1 LSVICGFLSFSS
13 DKSPEIFGKQ
23 MISALKSIPADR
35 VEDIHTDRIFLS
47 CHHQYVTPE
56 AVNELLPY
64 HDSEADIYLVANA
77 IIDNRKELLNTFDI
91 PTGEWDKYTDSQL
104 ILLSYK
110 KWGNDCVKHLLG
122 DYSFAV
128 YDKRADELF
137 CARDHMGRST
147 FYYTINDD
155 YFAFCTIMKP
165 LVSINKEKGLNE
177 QWIADFLAVP
187 TVIGELD
194 TSLTAY
200 KEIMQLPPAHIL
212 VLRDKKAKTS
222 KYWDPVGVKKIR
234 YKNDSDYDEAFR
246 EVLTESVRC
255 KLRNIGNIGIMLSGG
270 FDSSTVACIAAGLLE
285 QEGKE
290 LRSYTSIPME
300 GYIEIYGKNYMADE
314 SPFVKEILN
323 MYPNIVA
330 TFWRS
335 EGKNSFIDTDKYID
349 MFEQPFKVVENN
361 FWHADIYEKARQ
373 DNCKVMLN
381 GQFGN
386 INISHSDFFINF
398 HTLLCS
404 GKLIKLYKEIQAYSR
419 NYNIG
424 RKKTIIKILYGLMP
438 FLDTNAEDRYSRSF
452 PLINPEFAEKYNV
465 KKRLDKLRYD
475 AHKNYGAMTLRKYRQ
490 YVFKH
495 PMISQIAAF
504 ENKLSIYNGLVT
516 RDPTKD
522 IRLIE
527 FCFGLPADQY
537 IKNGRNRVILRRS
550 MKGILPEKIRLN
562 YTKKGVQA
570 ADWIQKLLPL
580 WDDIRVQ
587 IIESLENDRVQKYLN
602 TNDILSFLDENKE
615 LSLSIN
621 SIDLRQAIAA
631 YIFSK
636 FLQKSETMI

>member
-23 MISALKSIPADR
+23 MMSALESIPVDR
-35 VEDIHTDRIFLS
+35 VEYLHTDRIFLS

-56 AVNELLPY
+56 SVNEILPY

-77 IIDNRKELLNTFDI
+77 IIDNRKELLDTLNI

-110 KWGNDCVKHLLG
+110 KWGNNCVKHLLG

-128 YDKRADELF
+128 YDKRTGELF
-137 CARDHMGRST
+137 CTRDHMGRSL

-165 LVSINKEKGLNE
+165 LVRINKEKDLNE

-200 KEIMQLPPAHIL
+200 KAVRQLPPAHSL
-212 VLRDKKAKTS
+212 VLQDKKVKTS

-234 YKNDSDYDEAFR
+234 FKNDSDYDEAFR

-255 KLRNIGNIGIMLSGG
+255 KLRSIGNIGILLSGG
-270 FDSSTVACIAAGLLE
+270 FDSSTVACIAAGLLK
-285 QEGKE
+285 QEGRK
-290 LRSYTSIPME
+290 LKSYTSVPME
-300 GYIEIYGKNYMADE
+300 GYIERFGKEAMADE
-314 SPFVKEILN
+314 SPFVNEIIS
-323 MYPNIVA
+323 MYPNIEA
-330 TFWRS
+330 SFCRS
-335 EGKNSFIDTDKYID
+335 EEKNSFTDIHKYID
-349 MFEQPFKVVENN
+349 IFEQPYKVVENN
-361 FWHADIYEKARQ
+361 FWHADIYEKASL
-373 DNCKVMLN
+373 DNCKIMLS

-386 INISHSDFFINF
+386 INISHSDFYNHF

-404 GKLIKLYKEIQAYSR
+404 GKLIKLLKEIQAYSR
-419 NYNIG
+419 NYNVG

-438 FLDTNAEDRYSRSF
+438 FLDTNVKDRYSRSF
-452 PLINPEFAEKYNV
+452 PLINPEFAEKYDV
-465 KKRLDKLRYD
+465 EKRLDKLRYD

-522 IRLIE
+522 IRLTE

-537 IKNGRNRVILRRS
+537 IRNGRDRVILRRS
-550 MKGILPEKIRLN
+550 MKGIIPEKIRLN

-570 ADWIQKLLPL
+570 ADWIQRLLPL
-580 WDDIRVQ
+580 WDDIRAQ
-587 IIESLENDRVQKYLN
+587 IIESLENDRVKKYVN
-602 TNDILSFLDENKE
+602 TSDIISFLDENKE
-615 LSLSIN
+615 LNLSIN
-621 SIDLRQAIAA
+621 SIDLRQAIAS

-636 FLQKSETMI
+636 FLQKSENMI